1 MPASTSAE
9 TPRQQARRERDGQVS
24 QLEKDR
30 RRSRRRRVLAGVA
43 IALALALVAGVI
55 AVTAYIVRLDRRIDQ
70 RREVAGAGIEK
81 ALAEPPS
88 DPREPYYVL
97 LLGTDWRPDE
107 GVARADTIILAR
119 FDPLND
125 RVALLSIPRDTRAEV
140 PGQGTTKI
148 AHAYAFGGAP
158 LMIEAVSDFT
168 ELPISHYVEVD
179 FEGFERI
186 VDTIGG
192 VEIDVPAAIDDP
204 LAGRTSG
211 EETAEAYLIEP
222 GEQVLDG
229 KHALTFVRSR
239 EYADGDFTRM
249 ANQQLFMKALLS
261 QTLSLSNLPDATR
274 IVDAGIENLTTDM
287 TLSELFGAAWMVR
300 GLEDG
305 ALEAKTVPGEA
316 RYSGGAWYVI
326 VDEAAFD
333 ELLTDL
339 SSGEPIESGGV
350 TVPDYEPSSITVT
363 VRNGSGLNGV
373 ASDAADRLTGLGFP
387 VSDVGNMGQF
397 AYDDTL
403 VVYHDDDAQATF
415 VRESIEFGKVAPS
428 SGLYSFDTDVLV
440 IVGRDWTIR
449 DDDESGRQGTPQ

>member
-9 TPRQQARRERDGQVS
+9 SPREQARRERDGQVS
-24 QLEKDR
+24 MLERER
-30 RRSRRRRVLAGVA
+30 RRAQRRRVLAGLAVA
-43 IALALALVAGVI
+43 LVLALVAGVV
-55 AVTAYIVRLDRRIDQ
+55 ATAAYVVRIDRRIEQ
-70 RREVAGAGIEK
+70 RREAAGAGIEE

-97 LLGTDWRPDE
+97 LLGTDWRPEE

-125 RVALLSIPRDTRAEV
+125 RVALLSIPRDAQAEV

-148 AHAYAFGGAP
+148 SHAYAYGGAP
-158 LMIEAVSDFT
+158 LMIQAVSDFT

-179 FEGFERI
+179 FDGFERI
-186 VDTIGG
+186 VDTMGG
-192 VEIDVPAAIDDP
+192 VWIDVPTAIDDP

-211 EETAEAYLIEP
+211 EEAAEAYVIEP
-222 GEQVLDG
+222 GYQLLDG

-249 ANQQLFMKALLS
+249 QNQQLFMKALLS
-261 QTLSLSNLPDATR
+261 QLLSLSNVPKATR

-287 TLSELFGAAWMVR
+287 SLGELAGAAWMVQ
-300 GLEDG
+300 GLEEG
-305 ALEAKTVPGEA
+305 ALESKTVPGEA

-326 VDEAAFD
+326 VDEDGLDA
-333 ELLTDL
+333 LLTDL
-339 SSGEPIESGGV
+339 AAGRRIESDGV
-350 TVPDYEPSSITVT
+350 VVPDLDPAGISVT

-373 ASDAADRLTGLGFP
+373 ASDAAERLAELGFP
-387 VSDVGNMGQF
+387 VSDVGNMDQF

-403 VVYHDDDAQATF
+403 VVYHEADAEATF
-415 VRESIEFGKVAPS
+415 VRESLEIGKVAPS
-428 SGLYSFDTDVLV
+428 SGLYAFDTDVLV
-440 IVGRDWTIR
+440 IVGRDWSLE
-449 DDDESGRQGTPQ
+449 DEESGRQGAPQ

>member
-1 MPASTSAE
+1 
-9 TPRQQARRERDGQVS
+9 
-24 QLEKDR
+24 
-30 RRSRRRRVLAGVA
+30 
-43 IALALALVAGVI
+43 
-55 AVTAYIVRLDRRIDQ
+55 
-70 RREVAGAGIEK
+70 
-81 ALAEPPS
+81 
-88 DPREPYYVL
+88 
-97 LLGTDWRPDE
+97 
-107 GVARADTIILAR
+107 
-119 FDPLND
+119 
-125 RVALLSIPRDTRAEV
+125 
-140 PGQGTTKI
+140 
-148 AHAYAFGGAP
+148 
-158 LMIEAVSDFT
+158 MIEAVSNFT
-168 ELPISHYVEVD
+168 ELPISHYIEVD

-192 VEIDVPAAIDDP
+192 VEIDVPVAIDDP

-211 EETAEAYLIEP
+211 EEAAEAYVIEP
-222 GEQVLDG
+222 GVQVLDG
-229 KHALTFVRSR
+229 QHALTFVRSR

-249 ANQQLFMKALLS
+249 ANQQLFMKELLS
-261 QTLSLSNLPDATR
+261 QTLSLSNLPKAPR

-287 TLSELFGAAWMVR
+287 SLGELFGAAWMVR

-316 RYSGGAWYVI
+316 RYAGGAWYVI

-333 ELLTDL
+333 QLLADL
-339 SSGEPIESGGV
+339 GAGEPIESGGV

-387 VSDVGNMGQF
+387 VSDVGNMDQF

-440 IVGRDWTIR
+440 IVGRDWTIE
-449 DDDESGRQGTPQ
+449 DDGESGRQGTPQ